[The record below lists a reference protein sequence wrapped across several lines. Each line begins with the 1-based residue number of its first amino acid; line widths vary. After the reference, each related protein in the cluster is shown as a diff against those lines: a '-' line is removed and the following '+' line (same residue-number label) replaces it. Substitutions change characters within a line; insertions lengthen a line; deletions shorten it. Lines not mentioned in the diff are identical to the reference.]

1 MTTNKQNNAHLIQA
15 EIEAAHSALQFW
27 AAKDIDAPE
36 CVQEALDHLNSALE
50 IVRIL
55 TPNADLSRA
64 DGLDIVEKLRNKASA
79 DLLDD
84 LRHAADLIEAYR
96 KHRAVDGHNR
106 RPWSPLA
113 QHKAETMIKTLENEN
128 SLTIS
133 QLTGLLWSPD
143 GTMTSLNQNKD
154 K

>member
-15 EIEAAHSALQFW
+15 QIESAHAALQYW

-36 CVQEALDHLNSALE
+36 CVQEALDHLNAALE

-55 TPNADLSRA
+55 TPTADLSRA
-64 DGLDIVEKLRNKASA
+64 DGLDIVEKLRNKAST
-79 DLLDD
+79 DPLDD
-84 LRHAADLIEAYR
+84 LSYAASLIEAYR
-96 KHRAVDGHNR
+96 KHRTVDGHNGR
-106 RPWSPLA
+106 RWDPLA
-113 QHKAETMIKTLENEN
+113 QQKAEAMIKILEKEN

-154 K
+154 N